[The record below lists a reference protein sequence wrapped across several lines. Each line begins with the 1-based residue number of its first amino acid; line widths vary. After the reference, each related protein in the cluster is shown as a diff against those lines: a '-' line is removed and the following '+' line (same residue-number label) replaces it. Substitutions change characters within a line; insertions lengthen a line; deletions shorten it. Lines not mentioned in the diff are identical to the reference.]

1 MTEKNQGLS
10 NIQYIET
17 TSLPDDIP
25 KVDEVGSS
33 SAPLKS
39 AAFFIGNYCKD
50 YNDDFILCKN
60 ENNDPTHC
68 LKEGRKVTRCAI
80 DLLRKLK
87 ENCDKEFANHWQCL
101 EKHNQEY
108 YPCSSRL
115 QVQKDSKGPGAYKG
129 SRDAIIK
136 ILMSEGVSGLYSEFI
151 GDISVKQSMIAS
163 SIAGAATV
171 LITNPIWVVNTRVTT
186 RTLETIIN
194 IFDNDGISAFWQGVT
209 PALILVINPIIQ
221 YTAFEQLK
229 SRLEKIKTLKN
240 SDFFILG
247 AISKLVATTL
257 TYPYI
262 VMKSRMQLRQTSKGN
277 GRYHSVLDGIKKIIE
292 SEGIKGLYKGIS
304 SKLLQSLYG

>member
-80 DLLRKLK
+80 D
-87 ENCDKEFANHWQCL
+87 F
-101 EKHNQEY
+101 
-108 YPCSSRL
+108 SRL

>member
-1 MTEKNQGLS
+1 MALT
-10 NIQYIET
+10 Y
-17 TSLPDDIP
+17 
-25 KVDEVGSS
+25 
-33 SAPLKS
+33 PL
-39 AAFFIGNYCKD
+39 I
-50 YNDDFILCKN
+50 
-60 ENNDPTHC
+60 T
-68 LKEGRKVTRCAI
+68 V
-80 DLLRKLK
+80 
-87 ENCDKEFANHWQCL
+87 
-101 EKHNQEY
+101 
-108 YPCSSRL
+108 SSRL

-136 ILMSEGVSGLYSEFI
+136 ILMSEGVSGLYSKIIKPSEFI

-186 RTLETIIN
+186 QTIIN

-221 YTAFEQLK
+221 YTVFEQLK
-229 SRLEKIKTLKN
+229 SRLEKTKTLKN

>member
-1 MTEKNQGLS
+1 MALT
-10 NIQYIET
+10 Y
-17 TSLPDDIP
+17 
-25 KVDEVGSS
+25 
-33 SAPLKS
+33 PL
-39 AAFFIGNYCKD
+39 I
-50 YNDDFILCKN
+50 
-60 ENNDPTHC
+60 T
-68 LKEGRKVTRCAI
+68 V
-80 DLLRKLK
+80 
-87 ENCDKEFANHWQCL
+87 
-101 EKHNQEY
+101 
-108 YPCSSRL
+108 SSRL

>member
-80 DLLRKLK
+80 D
-87 ENCDKEFANHWQCL
+87 F
-101 EKHNQEY
+101 
-108 YPCSSRL
+108 SRL

-136 ILMSEGVSGLYSEFI
+136 ILMSEGVSGLYSKIINPSEFI